1 MTISD
6 SLKAKADE
14 IKKMGKREVENYRG
28 TVANS
33 MLDNPAKFLFYDII
47 DSRLAELDREVALA
61 VSDDVSFDIEDGVE
75 R

>member
-33 MLDNPAKFLFYDII
+33 MLDNPTKFLFYDII
-47 DSRLAELDREVALA
+47 DSRLAELDGEVALA
-61 VSDDVSFDIEDGVE
+61 VSDDVSFDMEDGVE

>member
-6 SLKAKADE
+6 SLQAKVE
-14 IKKMGKREVENYRG
+14 ELRTMGKREVENYRG

-33 MLDNPAKFLFYDII
+33 MLDNPTKYFFYDII

-61 VSDDVSFDIEDGVE
+61 ASDDSGFDMPDRVE
-75 R
+75 N

>member
-6 SLKAKADE
+6 SLQAKVEE
-14 IKKMGKREVENYRG
+14 IKTMGKREVENYRG

-47 DSRLAELDREVALA
+47 DSRLEELDREVALA

>member
-6 SLKAKADE
+6 SLQAKVEE
-14 IKKMGKREVENYRG
+14 IKTMGKREVENYRG

>member
-6 SLKAKADE
+6 SLQAKVEE
-14 IKKMGKREVENYRG
+14 IKTMGKREVENYRG

-33 MLDNPAKFLFYDII
+33 MLDNPTKFLFYDII